1 MLTLSPAAGA
11 PDRVTFMGTSR
22 NGHDVTAMTGLLSA
36 RDREM
41 PLTVVGHEM
50 AGVTK
55 AQPFGFTP
63 PPPVNSSHFLGN
75 RLEVDEPVAVDVA
88 VIVDVGV
95 AVRVF
100 VEVALEVAV
109 AVAVADLVHGA
120 PVGALELVAVDLAEK
135 VEVLR
140 DVSETEKTGL
150 KLEVNDSLL
159 DKQVEKD
166 GVADTHAV
174 VVPHIEEVA
183 HMEDV
188 VQAE

>member
-1 MLTLSPAAGA
+1 
-11 PDRVTFMGTSR
+11 
-22 NGHDVTAMTGLLSA
+22 
-36 RDREM
+36 M

-55 AQPFGFTP
+55 AQPLGFTP

-120 PVGALELVAVDLAEK
+120 SVGALELVAVDLAEK

-150 KLEVNDSLL
+150 KLEVSDSLL

-174 VVPHIEEVA
+174 VVPHIEVVA